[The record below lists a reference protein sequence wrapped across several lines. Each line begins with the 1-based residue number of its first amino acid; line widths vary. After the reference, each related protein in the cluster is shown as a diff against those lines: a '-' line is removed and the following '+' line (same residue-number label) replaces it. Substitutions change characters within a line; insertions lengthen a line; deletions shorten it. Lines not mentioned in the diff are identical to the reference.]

1 MISIRLHKKNT
12 LILLVILYHGLGQHK
27 KAKTYCAIS
36 KCFMYLEVYINR
48 AKSHLPLSKMNTH
61 ILTPISLRFIEK
73 R

>member
-1 MISIRLHKKNT
+1 MISNRLHKKNT

-27 KAKTYCAIS
+27 KAKTKNRYCAIS
-36 KCFMYLEVYINR
+36 KNFNR